1 LTASLTGPT
10 LRDLNAMNLLTSPA
24 DDAGYPVPGD
34 TETAQALGYLHAN
47 CGHCHNKNGA
57 AWPDTQML
65 LRWSVGDPDVV
76 TSGVY
81 LSIVDK
87 TLQYWR
93 GGAITLRVAHAQPDA
108 SAIVARMD
116 MRGSDNQMPP
126 LATEIVD
133 SAGVD
138 LVRRW
143 IASLPP

>member
-1 LTASLTGPT
+1 MG
-10 LRDLNAMNLLTSPA
+10 LLTTPA

-34 TETAQALGYLHAN
+34 VDTAQTLGYLHAN
-47 CGHCHNKNGA
+47 CGHCHNKSGA
-57 AWPDTQML
+57 AWPDTQMV
-65 LRWSVGDPDVV
+65 LRLNVVDRDVV

-81 LSIVDK
+81 QSIVDK

-93 GGAITLRVAHAQPDA
+93 GGAITLRVAPAQPDA
-108 SAIVARMD
+108 SALVARME

-133 SAGVD
+133 PSGVD

-143 IASLPP
+143 VASLPP